1 MKIGFSRW
9 NREVA
14 YAEKCRLADVERK
27 NAEIKSGKAYE
38 DAMRRIA
45 ELPEDGSK
53 TASVSIADELLVHLA
68 AIQMER
74 DAALAMIEEEWAALE
89 LRMEASCSA
98 RKACSRIWSR
108 LLSFLHWR

>member
-1 MKIGFSRW
+1 
-9 NREVA
+9 
-14 YAEKCRLADVERK
+14 
-27 NAEIKSGKAYE
+27 
-38 DAMRRIA
+38 MRRIA

-53 TASVSIADELLVHLA
+53 TAAVGIADELLVHLA

-98 RKACSRIWSR
+98 RKACSRIWNR
-108 LLSFLHWR
+108 FLSFLHWR